1 MLVIINVCVCVCVFV
16 QPPMFESEMRE
27 RLSQPGVAIGLAWT
41 AMGGEI
47 MYVEATQMVGDGKL
61 ILTGQL
67 GDVMKESANLAL
79 NWVRSNAN
87 HVS

>member
-1 MLVIINVCVCVCVFV
+1 MGDRVA
-16 QPPMFESEMRE
+16 
-27 RLSQPGVAIGLAWT
+27 QPGVAIGLAWT

-47 MYVEATQMVGDGKL
+47 MYVESNKMDGDGKL

-79 NWVRSNAN
+79 NWVRSQAAQ
-87 HVS
+87 VREEMMGGWSG